1 MGIEFMKAFVCAALM
16 LPTVAMADGA
26 SVSFLTE
33 DYAPYSW
40 MENDQPKGHAIDLIN
55 EVASRAALSHSVEI
69 TKWTRAIALA
79 EKDARTCVFST
90 ARTAEREA
98 KFQWAGPMY
107 VEGMYL
113 IQNAGINGE
122 VASLEQ
128 ALTKA
133 IGTQVG
139 DFTVDLLEDLG
150 AAKVDAAPDLDKTMK
165 KLAAGRL
172 DYVILGQ
179 ESANA
184 LTAEDSGLEI
194 AMEVSRDKYYIACSH
209 DTPAAVVAE
218 IDAAMDSLMAD
229 GTQAEI
235 VSRY

>member
-1 MGIEFMKAFVCAALM
+1 MKAFVCAALM